1 MVKVGTPGILKW
13 GGAAGEIEPFK
24 FQILPK
30 CSSSAAAGH
39 VRPWLLQYVA
49 RLRCGI
55 AWGNIC
61 SPDALCF
68 ISPESQPRHVN
79 KAVPI
84 ACPQVF
90 YGSKAAQTNKVE
102 NFTHRP
108 CKSFSVRHG
117 RQMLFFSTLVPSA
130 AVIRARTNGKHADMK
145 ANVHNFT
152 HACLSWCSGRSTWAA
167 AAWLPCHTSHH
178 PCGSIKVALAAFGL
192 VSEDCF
198 SQ

>member
-1 MVKVGTPGILKW
+1 MVQAGTPGIPRR
-13 GGAAGEIEPFK
+13 GGTLREGLSRVSFSFGSADPP
-24 FQILPK
+24 QP
-30 CSSSAAAGH
+30 AAAGR
-39 VRPWLLQYVA
+39 VRPWLCLIRA
-49 RLRCGI
+49 RLRCGT

-61 SPDALCF
+61 PPDVLCF

-90 YGSKAAQTNKVE
+90 MVPRQRKQTNRRILH
-102 NFTHRP
+102 TGLRSILRAP
-108 CKSFSVRHG
+108 RATSA
-117 RQMLFFSTLVPSA
+117 FFPRVPA
-130 AVIRARTNGKHADMK
+130 TVIRTRTHGKHVDMK

-152 HACLSWCSGRSTWAA
+152 HACRSWCSRRNTWAA
-167 AAWLPCHTSHH
+167 AARLPCHTSHH